1 MLAATAVLAAVP
13 AHFVLDLAPAAPPA
27 AGSLSSSVAA
37 AQLAARVLGAQASK
51 SFSFNLAGL
60 RRPAPAATR
69 AWARAAPC
77 MPAPAAW
84 FR

>member
-51 SFSFNLAGL
+51 SFSFNL
-60 RRPAPAATR
+60 TR